1 MVISIHCSN
10 YKFATPIFLGIVATK
25 KILLTYLQFLPCLI
39 LKAKVIIITSTLSH
53 VRKSDT
59 NSLIRNSSFYEL
71 VTLVI

>member
-1 MVISIHCSN
+1 MVISIPCSN
-10 YKFATPIFLGIVATK
+10 YKFVKSVFLVLWPPKKNVVNLFTIFS
-25 KILLTYLQFLPCLI
+25 LPH

-59 NSLIRNSSFYEL
+59 NSLIRNSSFCEL